1 MINIPGIDPS
11 VIGIRDAI
19 EGNARSNLD
28 PLQWRKCCV
37 YLTYIQDFS
46 RNPGKYRV
54 RMVGKIY
61 QELPPT
67 APYIALKGGGMRDD
81 LVTNGLG
88 GREKRPGIQAIYG
101 YPIATTCVLTGVPV
115 IGYGIPFVTGS
126 GEVKLVS
133 ANGFFKAMDAEL
145 CQAVAGNTVC
155 TVLDNRNTPT
165 AETLSNR
172 PLALFAVWD
181 LQDIDISAVLVEA
194 ASERCMDAMH
204 ELMYRVRDELYANVR
219 MLRSADLGIVCNGW
233 GVDGRLQ

>member
-19 EGNARSNLD
+19 EGNTRRHFDALR
-28 PLQWRKCCV
+28 WRKCCV

-61 QELPPT
+61 QELEPT
-67 APYIALKGGGMRDD
+67 ALHNTLKGGGMRDD
-81 LVTNGLG
+81 LVTTGLG
-88 GREKRPGIQAIYG
+88 GREKRPITKVTYG
-101 YPIATTCVLTGVPV
+101 YPIVTTCVLTGVPSM
-115 IGYGIPFVTGS
+115 GYGIPFVTGS

-145 CQAVAGNTVC
+145 CQAVADNTVC
-155 TVLDNRNTPT
+155 TVFDNRNMPT
-165 AETLSNR
+165 AETLSKR
-172 PLALFAVWD
+172 PLALFAMWD
-181 LQDIDISAVLVEA
+181 MQDLGVSAVLVEA

-219 MLRSADLGIVCNGW
+219 MLHSADLGIECNDW
-233 GVDGRLQ
+233 VVDGWIG